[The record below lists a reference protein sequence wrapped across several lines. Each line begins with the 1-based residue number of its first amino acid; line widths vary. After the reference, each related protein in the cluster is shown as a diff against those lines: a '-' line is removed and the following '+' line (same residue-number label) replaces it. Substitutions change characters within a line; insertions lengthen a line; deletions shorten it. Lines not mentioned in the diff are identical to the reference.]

1 MVTVTPVQ
9 LFGQDERGENFSWHS
24 DRTGDFILCYR
35 KAGSSSGQHYHSGK
49 SDYKNP
55 EILFL
60 LNGTAEMHWCPLEGR
75 EITVTAIQSP
85 ARIEVPANIWHQLI
99 AVTDCCFIELNSLE
113 DVQKDSVRIWR
124 EEFEKI
130 IQENNQRK

>member
-1 MVTVTPVQ
+1 MIKITPIQ
-9 LFGQDERGENFSWHS
+9 LFGEDDRGSNYQWFS

-35 KAGSSSGQHYHSGK
+35 KAGSSSGQHYHEGN

-60 LNGTAEMHWCPLEGR
+60 FSGKAAIHWCPLGGS
-75 EITVTAIQSP
+75 EIETLYADAP
-85 ARIEVPANIWHQLI
+85 ARIEVPINVWHQFI

-113 DVQKDSVRIWR
+113 DVQKDSVRVWR
-124 EEFEKI
+124 EDFEKMI
-130 IQENNQRK
+130 NK